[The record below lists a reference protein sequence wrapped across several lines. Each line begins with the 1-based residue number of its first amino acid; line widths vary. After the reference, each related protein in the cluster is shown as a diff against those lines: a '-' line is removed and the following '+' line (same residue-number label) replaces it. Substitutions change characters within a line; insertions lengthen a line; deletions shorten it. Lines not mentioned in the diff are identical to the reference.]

1 MQATP
6 LKSRITHNLY
16 EKCSQTDAYWSN
28 PPVFSRFQPAKY
40 LFNLPSKMSGLSINL
55 PGQLI
60 KRKAPLHILSSL
72 LSIRQLLSLT
82 ANIFLI
88 VGECVIGMLFD
99 ESLYTKYL
107 SSVHFKDVTLMSLT
121 THRLLILFNHVQH
134 FYILTHKFTFI
145 YVIYLLLHKQSWL
158 FIKHIPDTL
167 HL

>member
-1 MQATP
+1 MFLWSILIFLWCSNTILIVYSLRMVINTSQSSVNFYLQSKPHP
-6 LKSRITHNLY
+6 LNLASPTACMRNAL
-16 EKCSQTDAYWSN
+16 KPMLYWSN

-72 LSIRQLLSLT
+72 LSIRQLLSLI

-99 ESLYTKYL
+99 ES
-107 SSVHFKDVTLMSLT
+107 
-121 THRLLILFNHVQH
+121 I
-134 FYILTHKFTFI
+134 
-145 YVIYLLLHKQSWL
+145 
-158 FIKHIPDTL
+158 
-167 HL
+167 